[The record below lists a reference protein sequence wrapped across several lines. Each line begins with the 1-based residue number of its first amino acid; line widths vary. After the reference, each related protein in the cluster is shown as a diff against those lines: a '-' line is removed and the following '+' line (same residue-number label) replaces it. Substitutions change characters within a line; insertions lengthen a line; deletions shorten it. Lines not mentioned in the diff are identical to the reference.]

1 MKRVLVTGADGF
13 IGSHLVEGLLDSG
26 YLVRALSQYN
36 SFGWFGWL
44 EDIESKYIE
53 NLEIIPGDIR
63 DPFFVN
69 DLVEDCF
76 AVLHLA
82 ALIAIPHSYKS
93 VSAYLETNL
102 MGTLNILNACKNKN
116 SLRLICTSTSEIYG
130 SAQYVPIDEDHPVN
144 AQSPYAASKI
154 AADQLAMAF
163 IHSFDLPISI
173 ARPFNTYGPRQSARA
188 VIPSIISQILS
199 GAKEIKLGDVTPTRD
214 FSHVSDIVR
223 GFILM
228 LEVEPPLPGIVNF
241 GSGFEISIAELVD
254 LVSGITGNS
263 VSVKLDQPRFRP
275 RNSEVTRLLADN
287 SKAKKVLNWSPKYY
301 GESGLKKGLTET
313 IEWFKNPKNLEKYK
327 PFDYIT

>member
-13 IGSHLVEGLLDSG
+13 IGSHLVEGLLDRG
-26 YLVRALSQYN
+26 YSVRALSHYN

-53 NLEIIPGDIR
+53 NLEIISGDIR

-69 DLVEDCF
+69 DLVQDCS

-116 SLRLICTSTSEIYG
+116 SLRVICTSTSEIYG
-130 SAQYVPIDEDHPVN
+130 SAQYVPIDEEHPVN

-154 AADQLAMAF
+154 AADQLAISF

-173 ARPFNTYGPRQSARA
+173 ARPFNTYGPRQSTRA
-188 VIPSIISQILS
+188 VIPSIISQIVS
-199 GAKEIKLGDVTPTRD
+199 GSKEIKLGDVTPTRD
-214 FSHVSDIVR
+214 FSHVNDIVR

-228 LEVEPPLPGIVNF
+228 LEIETPVPGIVNF
-241 GSGFEISIAELVD
+241 GSGFEVSISEVVD
-254 LVSGITGNS
+254 LVSRITGNR
-263 VSVKLDQPRFRP
+263 VSVKVDRPRFRP
-275 RNSEVTRLLADN
+275 KNSEVTRLLADN
-287 SKAKKVLNWSPKYY
+287 SKARKVLNWSPNYY
-301 GESGLKKGLTET
+301 GESGLNKGLTET

-327 PFDYIT
+327 PFEYIT